1 MSKWTEIRDSIVSAL
16 KVDEVTEELKERVT
30 QALID
35 EVFPAVEDAVD
46 SFVDKVKAQ
55 APNESGWCRIR
66 DGIVL
71 PVILQGLVYV
81 FKVVLQKS
89 LASNK

>member
-46 SFVDKVKAQ
+46 NFVDKVKAQ
-55 APNESGWCRIR
+55 APSESGWCRIR

-81 FKVVLQKS
+81 CKVVLQKS